1 MKNMKIAAIIIAAV
15 IIGIA
20 AGYAIGRRSPS
31 VEKFDASKV
40 RDPKVRAEME
50 YLKKMYF
57 S

>member
-40 RDPKVRAEME
+40 RDQME